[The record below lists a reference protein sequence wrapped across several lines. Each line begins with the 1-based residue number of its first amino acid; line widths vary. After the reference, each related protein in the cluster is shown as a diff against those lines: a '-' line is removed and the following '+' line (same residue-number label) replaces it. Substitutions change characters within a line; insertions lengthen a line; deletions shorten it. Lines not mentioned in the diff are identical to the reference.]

1 MAVVNLK
8 EFLFVLI
15 YLAGGRY
22 GYIDK
27 NLNHVPLFYLCEM
40 RGDRMAVKRNLVF
53 VFFTWQG
60 GNTFL
65 KLNLLKE
72 KYKTLGVQGT
82 KLQNDVG
89 NIVLFLPRFCL

>member
-1 MAVVNLK
+1 
-8 EFLFVLI
+8 
-15 YLAGGRY
+15 
-22 GYIDK
+22 
-27 NLNHVPLFYLCEM
+27 M
-40 RGDRMAVKRNLVF
+40 REKIKMAVKRNLVF

>member
-1 MAVVNLK
+1 
-8 EFLFVLI
+8 
-15 YLAGGRY
+15 
-22 GYIDK
+22 
-27 NLNHVPLFYLCEM
+27 
-40 RGDRMAVKRNLVF
+40 MAVKRNLVF

-72 KYKTLGVQGT
+72 NYKTLGVQGT

-89 NIVLFLPRFCL
+89 NIVLFLPRFYL